1 MSEYK
6 RMILLVVTMVITCV
20 VIAGTTIAILYGT
33 AVREQRERLIET
45 AKSQASLIEST
56 ARFNAN
62 HNKSYP
68 GGPNSATL
76 SQILDAHDHDV
87 PVGKTEF
94 TLSKKERGNIV
105 FLLRH
110 RHDVHSTPEPVSF
123 ESKLA
128 EPMRRALSG
137 QSGSVI
143 GLDYHGETVLA
154 AYEPLKELNMG
165 IVAKMD
171 MSDVREPFLRA
182 GSIVVFLM
190 VLVVS
195 VGAGFFLRLTNPMI
209 RKLKEQTHEL
219 KTLNNEM
226 EQRIVKRT
234 AEINKANE
242 ELRLEIE
249 ERQRAERAVRESEE
263 RYTLAISGSTDGI
276 WDWDIL
282 LNTVFYSDRFREIL
296 GYSSEEFPGTIDAF
310 RSRLHPEDADA
321 VWTAV
326 ERHLKERVPYN
337 IEYRLKTKS
346 GEYRWFLAR
355 GQAIWNNKENA
366 TRMSGSLQDI
376 TDLKQAEEL
385 LRESEEKYRLL
396 LETLPAVVYKGYK
409 DWSVEFIDNKIEVLT
424 GHNPDTFNS
433 GSFKWSDVIVKED
446 LEGVK
451 DSFIEALK
459 TDKVYTREYRI
470 RDISGKI
477 KWIQD
482 KGNIV
487 YNNRGEVEYI
497 IGVFFDITDR
507 IKREAEFQKT
517 RKLLQTVFDGIP
529 NPLVL
534 LDESLNVKIIN
545 DAAMRYYKLENP
557 EDIGDKCCYEALLG
571 KSAPCD
577 GCQVPAAVASGKSVI
592 FERISVMNPNRLEQ
606 VNIYQFDEKAQT
618 YGGALM
624 SIRDITETKLM
635 ERKMIQTEKLAS
647 LGFAISSITHE
658 ITNPISAIILNTP
671 ILQDYINSMIS
682 IVDDHAKDR
691 ENFELFKMPYPQFR
705 KDVFKIIT
713 NILHASKRVNATV
726 LDLRKLYGNKK
737 ELEKGWIDLKQVIER
752 IISMMALD
760 ISQHV
765 KSFEANIPEDLPQ
778 IYTDSDAIEQVLT
791 NLLIN
796 AAHAADKEDSQVK
809 LDVAIGDTWKDHLI
823 IEVSDNGCGINPET
837 MSKIFTPFFTTKEPG
852 QGLGLGLYLCQD
864 IVKELGGR
872 IEVQSEAGSG
882 SVFRVVLPDIERR
895 SAKRL

>member
-1 MSEYK
+1 
-6 RMILLVVTMVITCV
+6 
-20 VIAGTTIAILYGT
+20 
-33 AVREQRERLIET
+33 
-45 AKSQASLIEST
+45 
-56 ARFNAN
+56 
-62 HNKSYP
+62 
-68 GGPNSATL
+68 
-76 SQILDAHDHDV
+76 
-87 PVGKTEF
+87 
-94 TLSKKERGNIV
+94 
-105 FLLRH
+105 
-110 RHDVHSTPEPVSF
+110 
-123 ESKLA
+123 
-128 EPMRRALSG
+128 
-137 QSGSVI
+137 
-143 GLDYHGETVLA
+143 
-154 AYEPLKELNMG
+154 MG

-182 GSIVVFLM
+182 GLIVVFLM

-209 RKLKEQTHEL
+209 RKLKERKHEL
-219 KTLNNEM
+219 EILSNEM

-242 ELRLEIE
+242 ELRLGIE
-249 ERQRAERAVRESEE
+249 ERKRAERAVRESEE

-310 RSRLHPEDADA
+310 RSRLHPEDTDV

-326 ERHLKERVPYN
+326 ERHLKDRVPYN

-355 GQAIWNNKENA
+355 GQAIWDNEGNA

-376 TDLKQAEEL
+376 TDPKQTEEL
-385 LRESEEKYRLL
+385 LRESEKKYRLL

-446 LEGVK
+446 IEAVK

-470 RDISGKI
+470 RDIFGKI

-545 DAAMRYYKLENP
+545 DAAMRYYQLEDP
-557 EDIGDKCCYEALLG
+557 EDIEDKCCYEALLG
-571 KSAPCD
+571 KLAPCD

-606 VNIYQFDEKAQT
+606 VNIYQFDEKGQT

-624 SIRDITETKLM
+624 SIHDITELRFM
-635 ERKMIQTEKLAS
+635 ERQIIHNEKLAT
-647 LGFAISSITHE
+647 LGLMVSCINHE
-658 ITNPISAIILNTP
+658 ITNPISAITFNAP
-671 ILQDYINSMIS
+671 ILKDYIKALIP
-682 IVDDHAKDR
+682 IIDDYAKDR
-691 ENFELFKMPYPQFR
+691 EDFELFQMPYIQFR
-705 KDVFKIIT
+705 KDVFKIVM
-713 NILHASKRVNATV
+713 NIFHASKRVNAIIY
-726 LDLRKLYGNKK
+726 DLRKFYGKKK
-737 ELEKGWIDLKQVIER
+737 EQKKYWIDLKHLIEKTIAVYGMEIDQNVISLE
-752 IISMMALD
+752 I
-760 ISQHV
+760 
-765 KSFEANIPEDLPQ
+765 NLPKNLPKIFTDPDAVEQ
-778 IYTDSDAIEQVLT
+778 ILT
-791 NLLIN
+791 NLLTN
-796 AAHAADKEDSQVK
+796 AAQAADKENSWVK
-809 LDVAIGDTWKDHLI
+809 LNVTQGNTWKEHVI
-823 IEVSDNGCGINPET
+823 IELSDNGCGMDKET
-837 MSKIFTPFFTTKEPG
+837 LAKIFNPFFTTKAPG
-852 QGLGLGLYLCQD
+852 QGTGLGLYVCQD
-864 IVKELGGR
+864 LVEDLDGR
-872 IEVQSEAGSG
+872 IEVQSEPGRG
-882 SVFRVVLPDIERR
+882 SVFKVILPNIDRR
-895 SAKRL
+895 LAKRL